1 MDKALPVGHG
11 AGKETRRSRHPMDSP
26 YFTVWGRPQPT
37 HNTQEQVVIEE
48 TLLEAEE
55 KMEKAVVV
63 AKEDFAAIRTG
74 RAHPAMFNK
83 IVADYYGALTPI
95 NQLASFSVPEPR
107 MAVVTPFDK
116 SALRNIE
123 QAIRDSDLGVN
134 PGNDGNIIRVTFPE
148 LTQDRRKEYIKVAKT
163 KAEDSK
169 ISIRSIRRKAK
180 EAIDKAIKDGDIGE
194 DEGRRAEKE
203 LDDTTAKYV
212 AQVDELL
219 KHKEAELLEV

>member
-1 MDKALPVGHG
+1 M
-11 AGKETRRSRHPMDSP
+11 
-26 YFTVWGRPQPT
+26 
-37 HNTQEQVVIEE
+37 IEE

-134 PGNDGNIIRVTFPE
+134 PSNDGNIIRVVFPE
-148 LTQDRRKEYIKVAKT
+148 LTEERRRDYIKVAKG

-169 ISIRSIRRKAK
+169 VSIRSVRRKAK
-180 EAIDKAIKDGDIGE
+180 DTLDKMAKDGDTGQ
-194 DEGRRAEKE
+194 DEVDRAEKE
-203 LDDTTAKYV
+203 LDHLTKSYVDQIDKVLEAK
-212 AQVDELL
+212 E
-219 KHKEAELLEV
+219 KELLEV

>member
-1 MDKALPVGHG
+1 M
-11 AGKETRRSRHPMDSP
+11 
-26 YFTVWGRPQPT
+26 
-37 HNTQEQVVIEE
+37 IEE

-55 KMEKAVVV
+55 KMEKAVLV

-83 IVADYYGALTPI
+83 IVAEYYGAVTPI

-134 PGNDGNIIRVTFPE
+134 PSNDGNIIRVVFPE
-148 LTQDRRKEYIKVAKT
+148 LTEERRREYIKVAKG
-163 KAEDSK
+163 KGEDSK
-169 ISIRSIRRKAK
+169 VSIRSVRRKAK
-180 EAIDKAIKDGDIGE
+180 DAIDKAIKDGDIGE

-203 LDDTTAKYV
+203 LDDLTAKYV

>member
-1 MDKALPVGHG
+1 MDNALPLGHR
-11 AGKETRRSRHPMDSP
+11 AGKPA
-26 YFTVWGRPQPT
+26 GRGKGQGA
-37 HNTQEQVVIEE
+37 EVIEE

-63 AKEDFAAIRTG
+63 AKEDLAAIRTG

-83 IVADYYGALTPI
+83 ITAEYYGTQTPI

-116 SALRNIE
+116 TSLRAIE

-134 PGNDGNIIRVTFPE
+134 PTNDGSIIRVVFPQ
-148 LTQDRRKEYIKVAKT
+148 LTEERRREYIKVAKS
-163 KAEDSK
+163 KGEDAK

-180 EAIDKAIKDGDIGE
+180 EALDKLVKDGDAGE
-194 DEGRRAEKE
+194 DEVRRAEKE
-203 LDDTTAKYV
+203 LEDTTHKYV

-219 KHKEAELLEV
+219 KHKETELLEV

>member
-1 MDKALPVGHG
+1 MSHRSGNVQK
-11 AGKETRRSRHPMDSP
+11 KTRRSRPP
-26 YFTVWGRPQPT
+26 PPQGTAAGPT
-37 HNTQEQVVIEE
+37 QDTQEQVVIEE

-83 IVADYYGALTPI
+83 IVADYYGAPTPI

-134 PGNDGNIIRVTFPE
+134 PSNDGNIIRVVFPE
-148 LTQDRRKEYIKVAKT
+148 LTEERRREYIKVAKG
-163 KAEDSK
+163 KGEDAK
-169 ISIRSIRRKAK
+169 VSIRSVRRKAK
-180 EAIDKAIKDGDIGE
+180 DAIDKLIKDGEVGE

-212 AQVDELL
+212 TQVDELL